1 MEEKIKKLKNKI
13 SKLKEKNK
21 ITIEDKSFNK
31 IEISARIEQIKDEN
45 ISQIVSNDNKIG
57 SDNVAADHQPQIE
70 IEKLDEKESV
80 NNCVLVN
87 DVHS

>member
-21 ITIEDKSFNK
+21 ITIEDKSFIK
-31 IEISARIEQIKDEN
+31 IESSARIEENKDEN
-45 ISQIVSNDNKIG
+45 SPENVTKDNKIE
-57 SDNVAADHQPQIE
+57 SDVAAVENQPQTE
-70 IEKLDEKESV
+70 KEKLDEKESV
-80 NNCVLVN
+80 NNCVIVN